1 MLVSDSLCVTV
12 TVTVTVTCVHMC
24 FTCLRDD
31 DDVSDF
37 VVWAAAGVY
46 IWMAPC
52 S

>member
-1 MLVSDSLCVTV
+1 
-12 TVTVTVTCVHMC
+12 
-24 FTCLRDD
+24 LRDD